1 MKAANITPQDSCK
14 VRAYKQEAKI
24 LRQSLQNRITHWG
37 VALSCFVLIFSGILQ
52 MPISKRYM
60 LNELPLMGWS
70 GDYHISLIVHYLGA
84 AALLFFVFLHLSFH
98 VSRREFDILPQK
110 GDVKKSL
117 QIMKAMMFGGEE
129 PPSGKYLP
137 EQKLAY
143 VGIGG
148 VILLLVIT
156 GVVKT
161 FKNLAGFNLSDG
173 VYFWSAQLHNLGL
186 ILLILGIIAHLG
198 AFIFKP
204 NRKLLPSMFSGKV
217 EREYATHRHG
227 LWDFEAESTKDSS
240 EINTSKKFAGSAD
253 SVAESKA
260 EATDKTL
267 QDFWR

>member
-1 MKAANITPQDSCK
+1 MKSATITPHACEVQAS
-14 VRAYKQEAKI
+14 KQGVKI
-24 LRQSLQNRITHWG
+24 QRQSLQNRITHWG
-37 VALSCFVLIFSGILQ
+37 IALSCFVLIFSGILQ

-70 GDYHISLIVHYLGA
+70 GDYHISLIGHYVGA

-98 VSRREFDILPQK
+98 IARREFDILPQK

-117 QIMKAMMFGGEE
+117 QITKALMFGGEE

-143 VGIGG
+143 VGIGS
-148 VILLLVIT
+148 VILLLVVT

-186 ILLILGIIAHLG
+186 ILLILGIIAHLS
-198 AFIFKP
+198 AFIFKA
-204 NRKLLPSMFSGKV
+204 NRKLLPSMFGGKV
-217 EREYATHRHG
+217 ERDYATHRHS
-227 LWDFEAESTKDSS
+227 LWDFETEFGTDSRGAHG
-240 EINTSKKFAGSAD
+240 ERERAIGGVDSAR
-253 SVAESKA
+253 ESKA
-260 EATDKTL
+260 
-267 QDFWR
+267 